1 MLKKPSAFTVTIGNL
16 YNVACKT
23 FKEMTGRR
31 MRCLVYAD
39 LYNKYKHEYGFHEF
53 EVQTVL
59 DKAAAWAD
67 VNSPCAL

>member
-1 MLKKPSAFTVTIGNL
+1 MLKKPAAFTVTIGNL

-39 LYNKYKHEYGFHEF
+39 LYNKYKYEYGFREN
-53 EVQTVL
+53 EVQSVF

-67 VNSPCAL
+67 VNCPCAL